1 MIRTEAE
8 YKRAQERLEQ
18 DQKTIQMQREQL
30 QTMDLKDEE
39 VDRALEPMISFRD
52 QLLEEVATYERMRRG
67 DLEVLHN
74 LTSVGRWLIGARI
87 AKGWSMSDLADALDV
102 SVQQVSRDENN
113 EYRGITTERAQRI
126 LEVLGIRF
134 RAEVEEPIVGEEN
147 ERDLMPA

>member
-30 QTMDLKDEE
+30 QTMDLKGEE
-39 VDRALEPMISFRD
+39 VDRALEPMITFRD